1 MVNKEFFEALDMLE
15 KENGISKEYMLD
27 RVRAALETAVKRD
40 DGNIDNIEVLVD
52 EETSSISLIR
62 RWTVIDDITDENCQ
76 LTLAE
81 AKKIDKKAKLGG
93 EVVQEIQTKEFGR
106 IAAQSAKQVI
116 IQAIREA
123 EKLKLLADFRGKE
136 HEIIT
141 ALVTSV
147 DRVSRNA
154 TLEVGRNSIVLPAS
168 EQVKGEYLT
177 EGSRVRIYVVEVKE
191 TERGPRIVISRTHPG
206 LVRRLFELEVPEIN
220 EGIVDI
226 RAISR
231 EAGSRTKV
239 AVASNDSSVDPVGA
253 CIGQKGTRV
262 DSIKNELR
270 GEKIDIVR
278 YSDDIT
284 EFVTAALSPAEVIGV
299 DVNEEEHTCHVT
311 VPADQLSLAIGK
323 EGQNARLAAKLT
335 GWKIDIKPAM

>member
-1 MVNKEFFEALDMLE
+1 MVNREFFEALTMLE
-15 KENGISKEYMLD
+15 RENGISKEYMLE
-27 RVRAALETAVKRD
+27 RVRAALETAVRKD
-40 DGNIDNIEVLVD
+40 EGNTDNLEVLID
-52 EETSSISLIR
+52 EPTFSISLIR
-62 RWTVIDDITDENCQ
+62 RWTVVDELTEPSSQ
-76 LTLAE
+76 LLPEE
-81 AKKIDKKAKLGG
+81 AKKLDKNAKLGG
-93 EVVQEIQTKEFGR
+93 EVVEELQTKEFGR

-123 EKLKLLADFRGKE
+123 EKLKLLSDFRDKE

-168 EQVKGEYLT
+168 EQVKGEFLT

-191 TERGPRIVISRTHPG
+191 GEKGPRIIISRTHPG

-220 EGIVDI
+220 EGIVEI
-226 RAISR
+226 KAISR

-239 AVASNDSSVDPVGA
+239 AVASNDPSVDPVGA

-262 DSIKNELR
+262 DNIKTELR

-278 YSDDIT
+278 YSDEIG
-284 EFVTAALSPAEVIGV
+284 EFVTAALSPSEVLAVEI
-299 DVNEEEHTCHVT
+299 DDDEHTCHVT
-311 VPADQLSLAIGK
+311 VPEDQLSLAIGK

-335 GWKIDIKPAM
+335 GWKIDIRPRG

>member
-1 MVNKEFFEALDMLE
+1 MVNKEFFEALDLLE

-40 DGNIDNIEVLVD
+40 DGNIENIEVLVD
-52 EETSSISLIR
+52 EDTSSISLIR
-62 RWTVIDDITDENCQ
+62 RWTVIDDVTDENCQ
-76 LTLAE
+76 LTLEE
-81 AKKIDKKAKLGG
+81 AKKINKKAKLGG
-93 EVVQEIQTKEFGR
+93 EVIEEIQTKEFGR

-231 EAGSRTKV
+231 EAGSRSKV
-239 AVASNDSSVDPVGA
+239 AVASNDPSVDPVGA

-262 DSIKNELR
+262 DNIKTELR

-278 YSDDIT
+278 YSDDIS

>member
-1 MVNKEFFEALDMLE
+1 MVNKEFFEALNTLE
-15 KENGISKEYMLD
+15 KENGISKEYML
-27 RVRAALETAVKRD
+27 VRIRSALETAVKRD
-40 DGNIDNIEVLVD
+40 DGNIENIEVLID
-52 EETSSISLIR
+52 EESSSISLIR
-62 RWTVIDDITDENCQ
+62 RWMVCEEVTDPHTE
-76 LTLAE
+76 LTIEDARKISKR
-81 AKKIDKKAKLGG
+81 AKVGKELIEELR
-93 EVVQEIQTKEFGR
+93 TKEFGR

-123 EKLKLLADFRGKE
+123 EKLKLFADFSGKE
-136 HEIIT
+136 HEIIS

-147 DRVSRNA
+147 DRISRNA

-168 EQVKGEYLT
+168 EQIKGEFLT
-177 EGSRVRIYVVEVKE
+177 EGSRIRIYVVEVKE
-191 TERGPRIVISRTHPG
+191 TERGPRVTISRSHPG

-226 RAISR
+226 RAIAR

-239 AVASNDSSVDPVGA
+239 AVASNDPSIDPVGA

-262 DSIKNELR
+262 DNIKTELR

-278 YSDDIT
+278 YSDDIV
-284 EFVTAALSPAEVIGV
+284 EFVTASLSPSDVISV
-299 DVNEEEHTCHVT
+299 TVNEEEHTCHVT

-323 EGQNARLAAKLT
+323 EV
-335 GWKIDIKPAM
+335 